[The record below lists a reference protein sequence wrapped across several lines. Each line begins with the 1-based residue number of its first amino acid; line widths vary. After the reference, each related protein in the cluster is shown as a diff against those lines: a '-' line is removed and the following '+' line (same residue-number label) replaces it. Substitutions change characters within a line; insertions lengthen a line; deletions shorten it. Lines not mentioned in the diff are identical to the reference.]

1 MSFDAALEKHRK
13 TAKPG
18 HLLFARESVGGRRTY
33 SSMLPHKAWEQTTAS
48 KRAHLYEVLT
58 GPCSFYLDIEW
69 FHDTKPS
76 DEKARVCGIADQVKS
91 VLARAYEC
99 EPTYTTVTA
108 SGKTAK
114 GYKCSWH
121 VHYHTAGIAWNSA
134 ADVGDFV
141 KEHFANIPEIDLAPY
156 KSPTQNWRCVG
167 SSKADDPD
175 RVLGPSTKDTFLAC
189 IVHSNAAVIVS
200 RKQALCTRTV
210 SLPESMMRIA
220 GMFEGTRMEA
230 VQMAHN
236 ADRYLVLPCVSKMCA
251 IAGRKHS
258 SNHPYVVVDTMCM
271 RWRHACHNES
281 CSASPQPW
289 QAMAQF
295 DTCKKMLPPSSPVCM
310 PILCNDEPQL
320 TVRSRGPP
328 PVSVFSNEVRVVRCC
343 NGTFRLPHAI

>member
-1 MSFDAALEKHRK
+1 
-13 TAKPG
+13 
-18 HLLFARESVGGRRTY
+18 
-33 SSMLPHKAWEQTTAS
+33 
-48 KRAHLYEVLT
+48 
-58 GPCSFYLDIEW
+58 
-69 FHDTKPS
+69 
-76 DEKARVCGIADQVKS
+76 
-91 VLARAYEC
+91 
-99 EPTYTTVTA
+99 
-108 SGKTAK
+108 
-114 GYKCSWH
+114 
-121 VHYHTAGIAWNSA
+121 
-134 ADVGDFV
+134 
-141 KEHFANIPEIDLAPY
+141 LAPY

-175 RVLGPSTKDTFLAC
+175 RVLGPITKDTFLAC
-189 IVHSNAAVIVS
+189 IVHSNASRIVS
-200 RKQALCTRTV
+200 RKQSLCTRTV

-236 ADRYLVLPCVSKMCA
+236 AQRYLVLPCVSKMCA

-289 QAMAQF
+289 QAMSQF

-310 PILCNDEPQL
+310 PIVCNDVPQL

-328 PVSVFSNEVRVVRCC
+328 PVSVFSNNVRAVRCC